1 MGPLRHIGVVTA
13 GGDCPGM
20 NAALRA
26 IVKSA
31 VYGHGLQVTGFLDGF
46 AGLLADQARPLE
58 ADDVSGILTQ
68 GGTILGASNRDDPFH
83 VPVQGSAARTHV
95 DRSDLVLATLT
106 RHGIDALLVIGGDGS
121 LMIAHWLGQKG
132 VRIVGIPKTIDND
145 VWGTDLSLGFD
156 SALSVATEAVDR
168 LHSTAASHHRVMVLE
183 LMGRH
188 TGWIALEAGIAGG
201 GDVILI
207 PEIPFQYEA
216 VAEGILDRVKR
227 GRRFSI
233 VVVAEGAKRPSGETV
248 VREFIE
254 DSPDPIR
261 LGGIGAVVAHALGA
275 LVPFEVRYVVL
286 GHIQRGGS
294 PTPFDRV
301 LATRFGVAAL
311 QALIDGDQDSMVA
324 LNGTRIDRVPIVDAV
339 SKRKTVD
346 PVGERVEIARSI
358 GTAFGDEHRARTD
371 ETHERESRVK

>member
-358 GTAFGDEHRARTD
+358 GTAFGDEHRERTD